1 MLFTKI
7 RRGLDHS
14 RMDTSELW
22 DGISKE
28 AKDFIRCLLVMNP
41 TERLTADMALDHPW
55 LKIEGRVAA

>member
-1 MLFTKI
+1 
-7 RRGLDHS
+7 
-14 RMDTSELW
+14 MDTSELW

-55 LKIEGRVAA
+55 LKVEGLG